1 MRSPMQKPPLVVFG
15 VDGSRSPLHDVFKK
29 APNSAVSGP
38 TRNRSNLCL
47 QQRNKE
53 ALSVKQVNT
62 VLVGMVEQRIWQE
75 ITDQQFKH
83 WTPLSCLPCKG
94 VRMEWR
100 ISLAQM

>member
-1 MRSPMQKPPLVVFG
+1 
-15 VDGSRSPLHDVFKK
+15 
-29 APNSAVSGP
+29 
-38 TRNRSNLCL
+38 
-47 QQRNKE
+47 
-53 ALSVKQVNT
+53 LSVKQVNT